1 LPSGPAQRRR
11 AAIVFDQG
19 REVAFVAAVGLLYVG
34 AVLFVNGL
42 ALVGWVRGTSMI
54 PMNLFVG
61 LLQVITPFYL
71 IFTANGD
78 QATIVGASGLF
89 LFGFTYLY
97 VAMNNAFDLDGTGLG
112 WFCLF
117 VAVAAVIYSW
127 WNFSGYSAL
136 TVNDKSLNDLLG
148 VLWAT
153 WAVLWLLFWI
163 VLGLGVIGMTR
174 FTGAWCA
181 AQGIYTG
188 LVPALVLI
196 NIPSA
201 LTSTF
206 VIIIGAVSVGS
217 FLLFLV
223 LMKPRWTTEETSGD
237 PTAYTGGGDPR
248 AYTGP

>member
-1 LPSGPAQRRR
+1 
-11 AAIVFDQG
+11 
-19 REVAFVAAVGLLYVG
+19 VAAVGLLYVG

-42 ALVGWVRGTSMI
+42 ALVGWVKGTSMI

-61 LLQVITPFYL
+61 VLQIITPCYI
-71 IFTANGD
+71 IFTANGN

-97 VAMNNAFDLDGTGLG
+97 VAMNNAFNLDGTGLG

-117 VAVAAVIYSW
+117 VVFAACVYSV
-127 WNFSGYSAL
+127 WNFTHSAAL
-136 TVNDKSLNDLLG
+136 GVGLVGGNNSVGDLLG

-153 WAVLWLLFWI
+153 WAVLWLLFWL
-163 VLGLGVIGMTR
+163 VLGLGKTGLTR

-188 LVPALVLI
+188 LVPALVLL

-201 LTSTF
+201 VTTSFAVVIGVVSLGTF
-206 VIIIGAVSVGS
+206 VI
-217 FLLFLV
+217 FFV
-223 LMKPRWTTEETSGD
+223 LMKPRWSVAEAPAERSEPSSAYSG
-237 PTAYTGGGDPR
+237 A
-248 AYTGP
+248 